1 MRIIRKYPNRRLY
14 DTVKSAYITLPD
26 VLQLI
31 RQGEAFEVRDSE
43 SGEDIT
49 RSILIQIITE
59 QEGGAAPIFT
69 TDMLMRFIK
78 FYDDANQAVFGE
90 FLDRNLKFFNE
101 QQQKLSSQ
109 LGGFM
114 ATPLQM
120 MKDATDRNLDLWQ
133 DMQRRFFEN
142 VTTPPPAATTPPRRG
157 RKTKKT

>member
-26 VLQLI
+26 VLALI

-49 RSILIQIITE
+49 RAILVQIITE

-90 FLDRNLKFFNE
+90 FLDRNLTFFNE
-101 QQQKLSSQ
+101 QQQKMSSQ
-109 LGGFM
+109 LEGFM

-120 MKDATDRNLDLWQ
+120 MKEAAERNLDLWQ
-133 DMQRRFFEN
+133 DMQRRFFEG
-142 VTTPPPAATTPPRRG
+142 VTSPPPSSAKPPRRS
-157 RKTKKT
+157 RKAKKT